1 MVFCSGYL
9 PLFIGVVPFDFP
21 VIKEAANVHKILLAS
36 RRVGRN
42 VGLSLWESIRFPHSK
57 LRIPVF

>member
-21 VIKEAANVHKILLAS
+21 VIKEAENFINYCLQ
-36 RRVGRN
+36 VG
-42 VGLSLWESIRFPHSK
+42 G
-57 LRIPVF
+57 